1 MFRHIIEKA
10 IPLVTFLTAVSSLVP
25 SVGQI
30 VSGLRTSSLLLC
42 ISALFSVGM
51 ALAKF
56 FSFKGMRGT
65 NDKNEQLCYYRKIGI
80 IILVSGVFFVV
91 CSLYMFIGE
100 RLTQYPLTMAIA
112 INSSTMA
119 GAILNVCGL
128 AFAGRSKNLL
138 LKANSLIGLAASFI
152 CFVLTQ
158 TVFRANLYPGRDVL
172 LENKF
177 YGVFLGFCAALI
189 GLYMIIGSYASKRK
203 KPEESCRESIP
214 KRFLEEVYE

>member
-1 MFRHIIEKA
+1 MFRHVIEKA
-10 IPLVTFLTAVSSLVP
+10 IPLITFLAAISSLVP
-25 SVGQI
+25 AVGQI
-30 VSGLRTSSLLLC
+30 VWGLRTSSLLLC
-42 ISALFSVGM
+42 ISALFNVGM

-65 NDKNEQLCYYRKIGI
+65 NDKNKQLRYYRKIGI
-80 IILVSGVFFVV
+80 VILVSGVFFVV

-100 RLTQYPLTMAIA
+100 RLIQYPLAMAIA
-112 INSSTMA
+112 INSSTMV

-128 AFAGRSKNLL
+128 AFSARSKNLL
-138 LKANSLIGLAASFI
+138 LKANSLIDLAASFI

-158 TVFRANLYPGRDVL
+158 TVFRANLYPGRDLL

-177 YGVFLGFCAALI
+177 YGIFLGLCAALI
-189 GLYMIIGSYASKRK
+189 GLYMIIGSYVSKRK

-214 KRFLEEVYE
+214 KLFLEEVYE